1 MDVKSL
7 NALLNNSILG
17 FAHHRIILDDQG
29 KPVDYTFLE
38 TNKTFEDL
46 TGLKRENI
54 LNHTVREVIQD
65 IEKSEFDW
73 IGTYGKIALNGG
85 EEDFEQYSE
94 PLNKWY
100 KVHVFSTEKMYF
112 TTIFLDI
119 TEAKTQK
126 DELENFILVN
136 QDLLGIADLD
146 GNIIKVNSAWEKV
159 LGYTVNEL
167 INKKFFDLIHPDD
180 RKDTLEAIF
189 SVADGGRL
197 NDYINRYISKDGS
210 IRWIEWR
217 TQIKGNLIY
226 ASARNITEKRI
237 IEEKIR
243 EKDIQFRK
251 LSSEVPDL
259 IFQFTRKLDGSY
271 FVPIASEGII
281 NIFGC
286 KPEDVTDNFEPIA
299 RVIHPDDAERVIR
312 EIEYSAEH
320 LTYFTCEFRVQI
332 PGRELQWIYSKST
345 PEKLPDGSI
354 TWYGFNANITERKLV
369 EEKLRRL
376 SQAVEQSPVSVV
388 VTSMDGIIE
397 YVNPKF
403 SELTGYSLEEAL
415 GRKTSLLKSGEQS
428 DDVYQDLWSTITAGK
443 IWQGEFH
450 NKKKNGELF
459 WEWATISP
467 ILDEQGKTTHYL
479 AVKEDVTDRKLAVKE
494 LLKFSKVVE
503 QSPNM
508 IVIIGLDSM
517 IEYVN
522 PAFTTVTGYNPED
535 IVGTYYSVLKSD
547 EDDKE
552 YEKLKETIQSGEAW
566 HGELI
571 DKKKNGEYY
580 WQSISIN
587 PILNETGEITHYV
600 SIMQDISS
608 RKRVENEI
616 YDLNINLEQK
626 VNERTSEL
634 MITNEILMNEIITR
648 KKNEEELKKSRQEAE
663 EANRAKSDFLS
674 RMSHELRTPLN
685 SILGFA
691 QLFEMGDLSANQ
703 RKGVGHILKSG
714 RHLLR
719 LINEVLDIAKI
730 ESGKVTL
737 SMELVKVKEVINE
750 AIDLVRPLTNESQI
764 SIEYK
769 EQPSDNLFVKADKQ
783 RLVQVLVNL
792 LNNGIKYNKKGGSVK
807 INTVLLSDDL
817 KKENARI
824 LIQDTGIGIAQ
835 EDLEK
840 LFTPFLRFGE
850 EMLNTEGTGLGL
862 SIAKELMTVM
872 GGAIGVSST
881 IGEGS
886 TFWIELPCSA
896 ENAMKNT
903 DGLLDVDVS
912 DIDASNIKGTILY
925 IEDNKSNTEFLEQI
939 IVTHRPSI
947 RLICNMFGKNAVQL
961 ALDENPDIIL
971 LDLDLPDIHGSEVMK
986 DLQSNPNTKN
996 IPVIVISADV
1006 MPEQVRKLQ
1015 KAGVKNYLTKPL
1027 DVMEFLQE
1035 IDQELV
1041 KENVLENEN

>member
-7 NALLNNSILG
+7 NALLNNSIMG

-29 KPVDYTFLE
+29 SPVDYTFLE
-38 TNKTFEDL
+38 TNKTFENL
-46 TGLKRENI
+46 TGLKREDI
-54 LNHTVREVIQD
+54 LNHSVKEIIKG
-65 IEKSEFDW
+65 IEKSDFDW

-85 EEDFEQYSE
+85 EENFVQYSE
-94 PLNKWY
+94 ALNKWY
-100 KVHVFSTEKMYF
+100 RVHVFSTEKFFF
-112 TTIFLDI
+112 TTIFIDI
-119 TEAKTQK
+119 TESKLQK
-126 DELENFILVN
+126 DELENFILIN
-136 QDLLGIADLD
+136 HDLLGVADID
-146 GNIIKVNSAWEKV
+146 GNIIKANSAWEKV
-159 LGYTVNEL
+159 LGYTVDEL
-167 INKKFFDLIHPDD
+167 LNKKFMDLIHPDD
-180 RKDTLEAIF
+180 RKNTIDEIYNP
-189 SVADGGRL
+189 VNGGRL
-197 NDYINRYISKDGS
+197 FDYINRYVAKDGS

-226 ASARNITEKRI
+226 ASARDITERKNS
-237 IEEKIR
+237 EEKIR

-251 LSSEVPDL
+251 LSSQVPDL
-259 IFQFTRKLDGSY
+259 IFQFTRKPDGSY
-271 FVPIASEGII
+271 IVPIASEGIK

-286 KPEDVTDNFEPIA
+286 KPEDVVDTFEPIA
-299 RVIHPDDAERVIR
+299 KVIHPDDIERVIKD
-312 EIEYSAEH
+312 IEYSAEH

-332 PGRELQWIYSKST
+332 PGKETQWIYSKSV
-345 PEKLPDGSI
+345 PERLPDGSV

-388 VTSMDGIIE
+388 VTDLDGVIE

-403 SELTGYSLEEAL
+403 SQLTGFTLEEAL
-415 GRKTSLLKSGEQS
+415 GKKPSVLKSGEQS
-428 DDVYQDLWSTITAGK
+428 DDVYKELWETIVAGK

-450 NKKKNGELF
+450 NIKKNGELF

-467 ILDEQGKTTHYL
+467 ILDDNGKVTHYL
-479 AVKEDVTDRKLAVKE
+479 AVKEDISDRKQAEKD

-508 IVIIGLDSM
+508 IVIIGLDAI

-522 PAFTTVTGYNPED
+522 PAYNTITGFRSDEV
-535 IVGTYYSVLKSD
+535 VGTYFSILKSD

-552 YEKLKETIQSGEAW
+552 YEKLKETIQSGIAW
-566 HGELI
+566 HGEII
-571 DKKKNGEYY
+571 DKKKDGEYY

-587 PILNETGEITHYV
+587 PILNENNGITHYV
-600 SIMQDISS
+600 AIMQDISD

-634 MITNEILMNEIITR
+634 MITNEILMNEIIAR

-750 AIDLVRPLTNESQI
+750 AIDLVRPLTKELQI
-764 SIEYK
+764 TLDYK
-769 EQPSDNLFVKADKQ
+769 EHPSDNLFVKADKQ

-792 LNNGIKYNKKGGSVK
+792 MNNGIKYNKKGGSVK
-807 INTVLLSDDL
+807 ISSALKFSEEMKSDNL
-817 KKENARI
+817 RI
-824 LIQDTGIGIAQ
+824 LIKDTGIGIA
-835 EDLEK
+835 ENNIGK

-872 GGAIGVSST
+872 GGSIGVSSI

-886 TFWIELPCSA
+886 TFWIELPFSS
-896 ENAMKNT
+896 ENAMNNAHGIMDSEESEVNYT
-903 DGLLDVDVS
+903 
-912 DIDASNIKGTILY
+912 NIKGTILY

-939 IVTHRPSI
+939 IMSHRPEI
-947 RLICNMFGKNAVQL
+947 RLICNMFGKNTVQL
-961 ALDENPDIIL
+961 ALDEHPDVIL

-986 DLQSNPNTKN
+986 DLQANPNTKN

-1006 MPEQVRKLQ
+1006 MPEQVRRLE
-1015 KAGVKNYLTKPL
+1015 KAGAKNYLTKPL
-1027 DVMEFLQE
+1027 DVMEFLHE
-1035 IDQELV
+1035 IDQELS
-1041 KENVLENEN
+1041 KKK